1 MNESLSPFA
10 PTLTDGV
17 IRLDGLT
24 LADAA
29 AHLAG
34 EDEEQARRFGWYP
47 KRSTE
52 ESVRAFIAQ
61 QAASWRS
68 GGPIRV
74 FATRLVATGA
84 LAGGCEIRL
93 QGGGLAEMSY
103 WTFPAYRGRGLA
115 RRAVQLACA
124 YAFAE
129 LGIRRMELQVAP
141 DNLASR
147 GVARATGFA
156 EVEELVPD
164 EEARAGSQ
172 PMVRYALDRPAQFTS
187 SARVPRQSRL

>member
-1 MNESLSPFA
+1 VNDSHSPFA
-10 PTLTDGV
+10 PTLTDAV

-52 ESVRAFIAQ
+52 EQVRAFIVR
-61 QAASWRS
+61 QAASWRD
-68 GGPIRV
+68 GGPTRV
-74 FATRLVATGA
+74 FATRLVETGV

-93 QGGGLAEMSY
+93 KGAGLAEMSY
-103 WTFPAYRGRGLA
+103 WTFPARRGQGLA
-115 RRAVQLACA
+115 RRAVLLACA
-124 YAFAE
+124 YTFAE
-129 LGIRRMELQVAP
+129 LRVQRIELHVAP

-147 GVARATGFA
+147 GVARAAGFA
-156 EVEELVPD
+156 EVEEFFPD
-164 EEARAGSQ
+164 EEARAGGQ
-172 PMVRYALDRPAQFTS
+172 PMVRYALDRPAGS
-187 SARVPRQSRL
+187 G